1 MAEERRDDAQAVPHG
16 TAAEVF
22 AVFLRLGLTSFG
34 GPIAH
39 LGYFRSALVE
49 RRGWLSEAAYAE
61 LVGLCQVLPGPS
73 SSQTGFA
80 IGLLR
85 AGLPGALA
93 AFLGFTLPSALL
105 MLGIARLGT
114 LLAGPAAVAVVH
126 ALKLVAV
133 AIVAQAVIGMARN
146 LTPDVRRAAI
156 AAGGA
161 AIALLAGGG
170 AGQLGAIGFGALAGA
185 VLCRGLVVPAGQ
197 WVPAGVSRR
206 LGVACLGLAGLLL
219 VALPVLASRSAGL
232 ALFDIFYR
240 AGALV
245 FGGGHVVLPLL
256 RVELVP
262 EWMGASDFLAGYG
275 AAQALPGPLFAV
287 AGYLGAI
294 AGGGVAGALVALA
307 GIFLPGLLLVVG
319 VLPFWAVLRGNRLL
333 RAAIAGVNAAVVGIL
348 ALALYD
354 PLWTGSVGS
363 WVDMALIALALLA
376 LLRWGLSP
384 LVVVAALVGAA
395 VLLA

>member
-1 MAEERRDDAQAVPHG
+1 MPDGRQDEARAAPRG
-16 TAAEVF
+16 TAGEVF
-22 AVFLRLGLTSFG
+22 AVFLGLGLTSFG

-39 LGYFRSALVE
+39 LGYFRRALVE

-105 MLGIARLGT
+105 MLGLARLGT
-114 LLAGPAAVAVVH
+114 VLAGPGAAAVVH
-126 ALKLVAV
+126 GLKLVAV
-133 AIVAQAVIGMARN
+133 AIVAQAVIGMARS

-156 AAGGA
+156 AVVAA
-161 AIALLAGGG
+161 AIAVIAGGG

-185 VLCRGLVVPAGQ
+185 VLCRGLAVPGGQ
-197 WVPAGVSRR
+197 GAPARVSRR
-206 LGVACLGLAGLLL
+206 LGAACLVLAGLML

-256 RVELVP
+256 RVDLVP
-262 EWMGASDFLAGYG
+262 DWMSANDFLAGYG

-287 AGYLGAI
+287 AAYLGAI
-294 AGGGVAGALVALA
+294 AGGGVAGGLVALA

-319 VLPFWAVLRGNRLL
+319 VLPFWAALRGNHRL

-354 PLWTGSVGS
+354 PLWTSSVGS
-363 WVDMALIALALLA
+363 WVDVVLIALALLA
-376 LLRWGLSP
+376 LLRWGVSP
-384 LVVVAALVGAA
+384 LAVVAALVGAA
-395 VLLA
+395 VLLG